1 MYRPYVQDDWRVSKN
16 LTLNLGLAWAI
27 VTPESEA
34 FNRQANFLLGPQT
47 FLIAG
52 QNANKYAGVNMDWK
66 ALEPRIGL
74 AWKPWGSQTTVLRGG
89 YAIYHDSSWNM
100 GAQGLWQNPPYYYES
115 DAFAFGG
122 GCPFATS
129 ACATKYGLTP
139 YPAISLSQGFPIQS
153 TPPSPNAFT
162 GTINVMNP
170 NFKQGQVQQFNV
182 NVEHQLPGQVLLTAG
197 YAGSRASHILV
208 YGNNLNVGSPGAC
221 GTTAGY
227 TLGCGPG
234 GAAFGV
240 PETNFP
246 YSTIDNMTDDGRAHY
261 NSLQIKAETKSA
273 RHGLYALIGYT
284 YARNYDSGYT
294 DGLGSNLGA
303 PYYPLPG
310 WQKLDWGLSQINL
323 NNDFTASVIY
333 ELPFGKGKAFGS
345 DWNGPVNA
353 ILGNWEV
360 TGIQKV
366 TSGFPVFV
374 VADNNSGVNFENNGN
389 SLNRPN
395 QVCNPVLSNPTI
407 NAWFNT
413 SCFVAPQSGELGN
426 ASRTPL
432 SGPDF
437 VNTDFSAIKHFLVP
451 GREGMKV
458 DLRAE
463 VFNLFNHPQFGTP
476 GSSICA
482 ACPLVGAAG
491 FGSINTTVNNPRLF
505 QFALKFLF

>member
-1 MYRPYVQDDWRVSKN
+1 
-16 LTLNLGLAWAI
+16 
-27 VTPESEA
+27 
-34 FNRQANFLLGPQT
+34 
-47 FLIAG
+47 
-52 QNANKYAGVNMDWK
+52 
-66 ALEPRIGL
+66 
-74 AWKPWGSQTTVLRGG
+74 
-89 YAIYHDSSWNM
+89 
-100 GAQGLWQNPPYYYES
+100 
-115 DAFAFGG
+115 
-122 GCPFATS
+122 
-129 ACATKYGLTP
+129 
-139 YPAISLSQGFPIQS
+139 
-153 TPPSPNAFT
+153 
-162 GTINVMNP
+162 
-170 NFKQGQVQQFNV
+170 
-182 NVEHQLPGQVLLTAG
+182 
-197 YAGSRASHILV
+197 
-208 YGNNLNVGSPGAC
+208 
-221 GTTAGY
+221 
-227 TLGCGPG
+227 
-234 GAAFGV
+234 
-240 PETNFP
+240 
-246 YSTIDNMTDDGRAHY
+246 MTDDGRAHY

-374 VADNNSGVNFENNGN
+374 VANNNSGVNFENNGN

-432 SGPDF
+432 SGPGF